1 MHARP
6 AGSESSV
13 LGPHHMLGSKQGTA
27 SNVGEGNHK
36 REGGF
41 SAASDPKASPQSTRA
56 IWLHHKNH
64 NLLTFKQQEECLGQR
79 PPTRT
84 PDVGRG
90 SGPGWRDSPGSCW
103 LLRAFSRVEGPW
115 QSWTGC
121 ISTLGQQVQEEM
133 QAPPP
138 ASR

>member
-27 SNVGEGNHK
+27 SNVGEGDHK

-79 PPTRT
+79 PPTR
-84 PDVGRG
+84 PPEVGRG
-90 SGPGWRDSPGSCW
+90 AGPGRRGLSWE
-103 LLRAFSRVEGPW
+103 LLAAEGFL
-115 QSWTGC
+115 TG
-121 ISTLGQQVQEEM
+121 
-133 QAPPP
+133 
-138 ASR
+138 